1 VVSVLDCSPARQ
13 RRARGRIEHTLLDE
27 GRGVLPNRPK
37 TFARNLTIPHKSYRC
52 SYLRQRAGTPR
63 TPSCQERFSKIGPNR
78 GSVGAAAKKRP
89 EPVGPRPSIVL
100 WLAVQGISYP
110 HSIT

>member
-1 VVSVLDCSPARQ
+1 
-13 RRARGRIEHTLLDE
+13 
-27 GRGVLPNRPK
+27 
-37 TFARNLTIPHKSYRC
+37 
-52 SYLRQRAGTPR
+52 
-63 TPSCQERFSKIGPNR
+63 
-78 GSVGAAAKKRP
+78 VGAAAKKRP